1 MLDLLVPLIVVCYE
15 MSPLPITSPGETD
28 EFIGIAP
35 GPPRLE
41 AALKFSIPVMC
52 ILSVPGLGAT
62 IWPFMPLMTDPLLP
76 AMLLVKKWLTWRI
89 WLGCSNMLLRSWS
102 SFLTSL
108 DIKRGH
114 WTYRTVLSLVVRA
127 PARLYELA
135 LEVGVSEFLT
145 VWRDS
150 RLRGVN
156 RSLNWCDQATK
167 FFLYFWLAYIVEVSV
182 S

>member
-62 IWPFMPLMTDPLLP
+62 I
-76 AMLLVKKWLTWRI
+76 
-89 WLGCSNMLLRSWS
+89 
-102 SFLTSL
+102 
-108 DIKRGH
+108 
-114 WTYRTVLSLVVRA
+114 
-127 PARLYELA
+127 
-135 LEVGVSEFLT
+135 
-145 VWRDS
+145 
-150 RLRGVN
+150 
-156 RSLNWCDQATK
+156 
-167 FFLYFWLAYIVEVSV
+167 
-182 S
+182 